1 MREAAM
7 PPKFTARFVNS
18 LTSSEINFT
27 KILRAASMGADQG
40 SSKRQSSHQC
50 LFALLGS
57 AHKKPARKVLVKLT
71 PELQELIP
79 SVIKVWEILKN
90 YISYY

>member
-1 MREAAM
+1 VALSSAIMIYFVFSCDVIKFDKNKNFTGFTTKPMREAAM

-40 SSKRQSSHQC
+40 SSKR
-50 LFALLGS
+50 
-57 AHKKPARKVLVKLT
+57 
-71 PELQELIP
+71 
-79 SVIKVWEILKN
+79 
-90 YISYY
+90 